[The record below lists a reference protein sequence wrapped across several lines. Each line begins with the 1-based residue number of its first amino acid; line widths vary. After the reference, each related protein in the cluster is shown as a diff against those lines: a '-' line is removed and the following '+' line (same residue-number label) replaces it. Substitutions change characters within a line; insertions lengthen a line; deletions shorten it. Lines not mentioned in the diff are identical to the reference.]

1 MKVPRRKPLNARI
14 GVMSIGLDTYWKQF
28 DGLLDE
34 LLKKTEVFKKKVT
47 ALSAEVVDFGMID
60 NSQKA
65 YAALPEI
72 LTADLDLLFVDMVT
86 YGTSGTFGIIVKSV
100 SCMPFYQF
108 PLNSKALLQF
118 QHNLQCMVTSPPST
132 STSTMF

>member
-34 LLKKTEVFKKKVT
+34 LLKKTDVFKRKVT
-47 ALSAEVVDFGMID
+47 ALSAEVVDFGMLD

-65 YAALPEI
+65 YAALPKI
-72 LTADLDLLFVDMVT
+72 LAADLDLLFVDMVT
-86 YGTSGTFGIIVKSV
+86 YGTSGTLCGLGGPCRPSSSASWKATPWRMRKS
-100 SCMPFYQF
+100 P
-108 PLNSKALLQF
+108 NG
-118 QHNLQCMVTSPPST
+118 SPSRMCGMT
-132 STSTMF
+132 CGRRGSA